1 DARLAVRR
9 GHAAARAD
17 RQQLRRDDVDP
28 HVRRGADGGGADAAG
43 RRAAV
48 QRGGAADVGAASNG
62 ERGVN
67 RQRRRHLEQRVFTTI
82 MRLSLFL
89 ALGVLG
95 LILVTVVRKGLG
107 ALSWNMLTQSSTGG
121 YYLGS
126 DEGGILNAIL
136 GSLYLAA
143 GATALALAA
152 G

>member
-1 DARLAVRR
+1 M
-9 GHAAARAD
+9 
-17 RQQLRRDDVDP
+17 
-28 HVRRGADGGGADAAG
+28 
-43 RRAAV
+43 
-48 QRGGAADVGAASNG
+48 
-62 ERGVN
+62 N

-136 GSLYLAA
+136 GSLSLAA

-152 G
+152 GVPMHAYLGRSRLADGWRSMCCGASQHLQRFAFTLMLLAGMRLAVGRILTWRWSCCDPGARDG